1 MIRVTHVLRCV
12 GRMARGAL
20 PLFAILV
27 CAQAQSEESL
37 GKDWVAVTSE
47 RLDGLRGG
55 FETPRG
61 LQVAFGIQRAIYA
74 NGRLIARTGIH
85 IADISK
91 MTTKQAAALDRAAN
105 SAQLVQNGPNNR
117 FNIGGLAPGSTVI
130 QNTLNDQQIAA
141 LTTIT
146 AKVNTLPSFQGLNM
160 QESLQRALN
169 QVAGVR

>member
-1 MIRVTHVLRCV
+1 MTRVTNVLRSV
-12 GRMARGAL
+12 ERMAPGAIA
-20 PLFAILV
+20 LFAILV

-37 GKDWVAVTSE
+37 GQDWVAVAAE

-55 FETPRG
+55 VETSKG
-61 LQVAFGIQRAIYA
+61 LHVAFGIQRAIYA

-85 IADISK
+85 IADIRK

-105 SAQLVQNGPNNR
+105 SGLLVQKGPNNQ
-117 FNIGGLAPGSTVI
+117 FDISGLSPGSTVI
-130 QNTLNDQQIAA
+130 QNTLNNQKIAT

-146 AKVNTLPSFQGLNM
+146 TKVDSLPSYQGLNM